1 MSDTKS
7 FADEMVLENLEP
19 PSKFLF
25 PFTPYGIQH
34 DFMTK
39 LYYALE
45 NKKLGIFESP
55 TGTVRSYEYYFFLVT
70 LQLYEHNISFIL
82 FSYQGKTLSIICG
95 TMRWLL
101 DHEER
106 EQRQLK
112 KTLEKLAKENEL
124 NNDDDDWIN
133 GQAKLLEQQRKI
145 HEINL
150 MMKSLEEF
158 NNNIE
163 QIKKVLNIF
172 KIIFNNDKLEVLYL

>member
-1 MSDTKS
+1 MSDTKN
-7 FADEMVLENLEP
+7 FTDVMVQENLEP

-55 TGTVRSYEYYFFLVT
+55 TGTVCSYEYYFFLVT
-70 LQLYEHNISFIL
+70 LQLFEHNIL
-82 FSYQGKTLSIICG
+82 FFYQGKTLSIICG

-112 KTLEKLAKENEL
+112 KTLEKLAKENVL
-124 NNDDDDWIN
+124 DNDDDDWIN

-158 NNNIE
+158 YNNIE
-163 QIKKVLNIF
+163 QIKKV
-172 KIIFNNDKLEVLYL
+172 